1 MYMYHLYSRNYFYSR
16 NCRSCATKNVQT
28 HLQIQS
34 TPHETNYVLDLNFSA
49 T

>member
-1 MYMYHLYSRNYFYSR
+1 MYIYHLYSRNYFYSR
-16 NCRSCATKNVQT
+16 NCRSCATNAQT